1 MLKLHVYQRIFL
13 DLVFSLNSSQ
23 RNINR
28 LITEKMSRVS
38 EAGGR
43 ASKEKVVQLQLMY
56 TPLFSRTEQEKNP
69 IGVTNERVISS
80 SENNRI
86 GVTKEGR
93 KFIEKNYRR
102 GYTEAICK
110 TKFVNSLSPNS

>member
-1 MLKLHVYQRIFL
+1 MVLSSA
-13 DLVFSLNSSQ
+13 FSIKISQFSSRKDQ
-23 RNINR
+23 KQGVRTPR
-28 LITEKMSRVS
+28 EVRVS
-38 EAGGR
+38 
-43 ASKEKVVQLQLMY
+43 SKIIEKSYKKISRHHELNKAHLVQLQLMY

-93 KFIEKNYRR
+93 KFIEKI
-102 GYTEAICK
+102 TEEDTQKRFAK
-110 TKFVNSLSPNS
+110 LNL

>member
-1 MLKLHVYQRIFL
+1 MLSDIFSICLKSVSIKEDSQNFSEQTIFL
-13 DLVFSLNSSQ
+13 VTISIAFETGILVKKS
-23 RNINR
+23 
-28 LITEKMSRVS
+28 
-38 EAGGR
+38 
-43 ASKEKVVQLQLMY
+43 VQLQLTY

-110 TKFVNSLSPNS
+110 TKFVNGLSPNS